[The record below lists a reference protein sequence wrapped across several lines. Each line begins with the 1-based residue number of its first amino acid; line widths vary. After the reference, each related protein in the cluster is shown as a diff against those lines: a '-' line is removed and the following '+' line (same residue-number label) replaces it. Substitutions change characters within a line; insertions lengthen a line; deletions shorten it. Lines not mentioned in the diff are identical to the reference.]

1 MNPIKKESGISIGKA
16 SSAGGAIDHFDN
28 ILLKEENRKLIQ
40 KCVKFETK
48 MKALQDEVAKYNKDR
63 KENLQLEKKVAELR

>member
-1 MNPIKKESGISIGKA
+1 MNPTKKESGISIGKA

-28 ILLKEENRKLIQ
+28 ILLQEENRKLIQ

-48 MKALQDEVAKYNKDR
+48 MKALQDELA
-63 KENLQLEKKVAELR
+63 